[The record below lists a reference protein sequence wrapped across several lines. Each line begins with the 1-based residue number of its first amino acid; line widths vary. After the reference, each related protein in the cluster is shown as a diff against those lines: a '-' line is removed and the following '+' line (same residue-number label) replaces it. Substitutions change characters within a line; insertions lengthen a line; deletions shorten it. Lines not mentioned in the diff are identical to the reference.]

1 MNTPQEQEQTTTEDN
16 YLDDDIKEMLALT
29 EELNDWVVEDF
40 NTVVKDIEEEN
51 SEYEDEKFSGLEL
64 DPTYDP
70 EMLALLNEPPEFDPT
85 QTFQSRKK
93 QLDEE
98 NQAKDNGGK
107 INQDIFKTGDD
118 ENEICDVPTSW
129 GYQSNENVEL

>member
-40 NTVVKDIEEEN
+40 NTAMKDIEEEK
-51 SEYEDEKFSGLEL
+51 SEEENKEIYGLEQEFQ
-64 DPTYDP
+64 DNP
-70 EMLALLNEPPEFDPT
+70 ELFACLSEEPEFDPT
-85 QTFQSRKK
+85 QTYESLKK

-98 NQAKDNGGK
+98 NQAKENGGK

-118 ENEICDVPTSW
+118 ENDICDVPTSW
-129 GYQSNENVEL
+129 EYQSNENVEL